1 MEEEISWLFE
11 WAAGVKTYNQLRRN
25 MKRFIFSMK
34 AAAITN
40 QQSTFS
46 SSINNERRKVSFLI
60 CSLSE
65 LKKYYN
71 SNLYEADSYLVII
84 IECFC
89 EEWTNT
95 WNWLR
100 RELVAELP
108 QAAVGEKKV
117 NGINKEIHE
126 SIMKSIWEIDW
137 MVDEWDWI
145 IDGMGPA
152 PANQKEKFTFL
163 YWLRPPMKFMNL
175 FVFVFSLIGGLWPL
189 AAARG
194 SAKRRERRQK
204 TNEWMNGIEE

>member
-1 MEEEISWLFE
+1 MELILLERQPKNSTHLPFLFHKEKSKMNFILWWEGKE
-11 WAAGVKTYNQLRRN
+11 W
-25 MKRFIFSMK
+25 
-34 AAAITN
+34 
-40 QQSTFS
+40 
-46 SSINNERRKVSFLI
+46 
-60 CSLSE
+60 
-65 LKKYYN
+65 YYN
-71 SNLYEADSYLVII
+71 SNLYEPDSYLVII